1 MSSEL
6 DVAVQLIMV
15 AGYPGSLIVVGA
27 IGYKIWSSLNRLT
40 KAYEVLNHNTSA
52 ITKALLAKGILS
64 PEDVETVD
72 V

>member
-1 MSSEL
+1 MAEL
-6 DVAVQLIMV
+6 DVLVQVLMI
-15 AGYPGSLIVVGA
+15 AGYPGSLVVVGA
-27 IGYKIWSSLNRLT
+27 IGYKIWSTLKDLT
-40 KAYEVLNHNTSA
+40 DAYKVLNHNTSQ